1 MDWSGAKRQPFMGN
15 RVIRDGSVTM
25 EKLADDVREKV
36 ENGGGGSGI
45 ELVTQAEYNAIQ
57 SPDPDKYYA
66 IYE

>member
-25 EKLADDVREKV
+25 QKLADDVREKV
-36 ENGGGGSGI
+36 ENGGGGV
-45 ELVTQAEYNAIQ
+45 EMMTQAEYNAIE
-57 SPDPDKYYA
+57 PNPDKIYA

>member
-25 EKLADDVREKV
+25 QKLADDVREKV
-36 ENGGGGSGI
+36 ENGGV
-45 ELVTQAEYNAIQ
+45 ELMTQAEYNAIT
-57 SPDPDKYYA
+57 PNPDKIYA